1 MESPNTGSL
10 VPLLK
15 HLGRSDKDVERLF
28 RTFNTGAEP
37 FQKAVEHA

>member
-15 HLGRSDKDVERLF
+15 HLGRSDRDVERLF
-28 RTFNTGAEP
+28 RTFNAGAEP
-37 FQKAVEHA
+37 FQRAVEHG